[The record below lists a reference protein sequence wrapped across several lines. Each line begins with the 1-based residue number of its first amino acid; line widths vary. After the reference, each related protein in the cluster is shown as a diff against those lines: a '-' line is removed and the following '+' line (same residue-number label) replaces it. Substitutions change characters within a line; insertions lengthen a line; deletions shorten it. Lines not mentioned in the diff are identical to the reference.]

1 VKSHYELIG
10 VDGSADAETIKKA
23 FRRVITQYHPDKV
36 THLGVE
42 FQELAS
48 IRAAELTTAYKILID
63 ARARAEY
70 DDALAAHGEPAV
82 AAVAAPL
89 PVDHSEPPEFA
100 APASKRG
107 SGVRFAADRAGKN
120 DIVRRATLQR
130 IERTLQQ
137 VVGDCEFPVVHGFD
151 LACIPRG
158 RTVTSRSLSDLLKK
172 QVAPIVLVRIVLV
185 VDGGAAMEAYGNAVR
200 SRIDAKGRGMAL
212 LLLGNQIGPA
222 SELARAIE
230 DARKKSPTAQDR
242 IFPVP
247 IDMRD
252 WSAKIPLNT
261 PDAIRT
267 LVERLKSAQ

>member
-10 VDGSADAETIKKA
+10 VDSSADAETIKKA

-63 ARARAEY
+63 ANTRAEY
-70 DDALAAHGEPAV
+70 DDLLAHGTSV
-82 AAVAAPL
+82 APAAPTSPGPADDVEL
-89 PVDHSEPPEFA
+89 PEAVPP
-100 APASKRG
+100 PSRRG
-107 SGVRFAADRAGKN
+107 SGMRFAADRAGKN

-130 IERTLQQ
+130 VHSALQHA
-137 VVGDCEFPVVHGFD
+137 VGDCEFPPIAGFD

-158 RTVTSRSLSDLLKK
+158 RSASSRSLSNLLKK
-172 QVAPIVLVRIVLV
+172 QVAPIVLVRILAL
-185 VDGGAAMEAYGNAVR
+185 VDGAAAMEAFGNAVR
-200 SRIDAKGRGMAL
+200 SRVDTKGTGIAL
-212 LLLGNQIGPA
+212 LLIGNQLGPA
-222 SELARAIE
+222 GDLARAIE
-230 DARKKSPTAQDR
+230 DARKKSPTTQDR

-252 WSAKIPLNT
+252 WTAKIPLNT

-267 LVERLKSAQ
+267 LVERLKSAP